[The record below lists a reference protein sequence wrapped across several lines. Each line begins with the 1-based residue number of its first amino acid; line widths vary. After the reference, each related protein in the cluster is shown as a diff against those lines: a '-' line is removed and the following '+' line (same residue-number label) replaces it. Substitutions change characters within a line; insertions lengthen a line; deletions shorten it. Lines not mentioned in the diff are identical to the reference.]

1 MKNTIRNFY
10 VLPCCILLLNL
21 CNQVASYK
29 ARLIDDSLL
38 RTAAIIGM
46 VLFGGSLIGSVAEPV
61 IYWLIGSL
69 HQGSRVRWGQIGEV
83 IFLLGLGAVVFWLYY
98 RVELY
103 GAGSILPAGW
113 RNPLLHH
120 R

>member
-1 MKNTIRNFY
+1 MKTAIRNFY
-10 VLPCCILLLNL
+10 VLPCCVLLLNL

-38 RTAAIIGM
+38 RTAAVMGM

-61 IYWLIGSL
+61 ISSVVGSL
-69 HQGSRVRWGQIGEV
+69 HHGSRARWGQAGE
-83 IFLLGLGAVVFWLYY
+83 ILFLLGLGAVVFWLYY
-98 RVELY
+98 RVDAY

-113 RNPLLHH
+113 RNPSLH
-120 R
+120 RR